1 MKYSKD
7 LTEQKKSKN
16 DGQRNKHPE
25 LMELDDSGKGRI
37 PSVELWTKVK

>member
-25 LMELDDSGKGRI
+25 LTELDDSGKGRI